1 MNDLAE
7 LAPALCRLLQNQGA
21 AVAPDPDTGAALRC
35 ALGRGRWVDLHFQ
48 AQQQRWLLGVG
59 CASGM
64 WDAARRA
71 RSEEALLRVGH
82 ASRWGLQQTALGDGQ
97 GLQLVDCDFCAAPAQ
112 LTAAAVEQQLQALLG
127 QLDAVAEGD
136 DMAPGAPLE
145 RCAAPRPDCGCAQAF
160 RARMQALDASR
171 APRSVA
177 AQELLLEPQLPVRI
191 SLHPCSHH
199 WVFEAFVGD
208 ASVLAG
214 PLRRSLVAALL
225 LVNGAVL
232 TGRLL
237 VCSLDGCDRVVVISR
252 WHLDWA
258 AQMPL
263 LDWLDYST
271 RQAQRIR
278 AAVAAIAMH
287 DDGGRLP

>member
-7 LAPALCRLLQNQGA
+7 LAPALCRLLRNQGA
-21 AVAPDPDTGAALRC
+21 AAAPDPDTGGALRC
-35 ALGRGRWVDLHFQ
+35 ALGGGRWVDLHFQ

-59 CASGM
+59 CATGM
-64 WDAARRA
+64 WDEARRA
-71 RSEEALLRVGH
+71 RVEEALLRVGH
-82 ASRWGLQQTALGDGQ
+82 DSRWGLQQTALGGGQ

-127 QLDAVAEGD
+127 QLDALAEGR
-136 DMAPGAPLE
+136 DMAPGAPVE
-145 RCAAPRPDCGCAQAF
+145 RGAAPLPDCGCAQAF
-160 RARMQALDASR
+160 SARMQALDASR
-171 APRSVA
+171 APHSVA

-258 AQMPL
+258 AQTPL

-271 RQAQRIR
+271 RQARRIR
-278 AAVAAIAMH
+278 AAVAAIAMQ

>member
-7 LAPALCRLLQNQGA
+7 LAPALCRLLRNQGA
-21 AVAPDPDTGAALRC
+21 APAPDPDMDGALRC
-35 ALGRGRWVDLHFQ
+35 ALGGGRWVALHFQ
-48 AQQQRWLLGVG
+48 AQQRWLLGVG
-59 CASGM
+59 CATGM
-64 WDAARRA
+64 WDPARRA
-71 RSEEALLRVGH
+71 RVEEALLRVGH
-82 ASRWGLQQTALGDGQ
+82 DSRWGLQQTGLGDGQ

-127 QLDAVAEGD
+127 RLEALAEGRD
-136 DMAPGAPLE
+136 IDAGVPVVRGAAHAPV
-145 RCAAPRPDCGCAQAF
+145 CGCLQAF
-160 RARMQALDASR
+160 SARMQALDASR

-225 LVNGAVL
+225 LINGAVL

-252 WHLDWA
+252 WHRDWA
-258 AQMPL
+258 AQIPL

-271 RQAQRIR
+271 RQARRIR
-278 AAVAAIAMH
+278 SAVTAIAMQ
-287 DDGGRLP
+287 DDGGRPA

>member
-7 LAPALCRLLQNQGA
+7 LAPALCRLLQSQGA
-21 AVAPDPDTGAALRC
+21 AAAPDPEMGAALRC
-35 ALGRGRWVDLHFQ
+35 ALDHGRWVDLHFQ

-59 CASGM
+59 CATGM

-71 RSEEALLRVGH
+71 RIEEALLRVGH
-82 ASRWGLQQTALGDGQ
+82 DSRWGQPQIGLGDGR
-97 GLQLVDCDFCAAPAQ
+97 GLQLVDCDFPAAPAQ
-112 LTAAAVEQQLQALLG
+112 LTVAAMERQLQALLG
-127 QLDAVAEGD
+127 QLDALAEGR
-136 DMAPGAPLE
+136 DMDAGAPVA
-145 RCAAPRPDCGCAQAF
+145 RGAAHAPLCGCLQAF
-160 RARMQALDASR
+160 SGRMQALDASR

-177 AQELLLEPQLPVRI
+177 ALELLLEPQLPVRI

-199 WVFEAFVGD
+199 WMFEAFVGD
-208 ASVLAG
+208 AAVLAG

-232 TGRLL
+232 TGRPLA
-237 VCSLDGCDRVVVISR
+237 CSLDGCDRVVVISR

-258 AQMPL
+258 AQTPL

-271 RQAQRIR
+271 RQALRVR
-278 AAVAAIAMH
+278 AAVAAIAMQH
-287 DDGGRLP
+287 AGGRPP

>member
-7 LAPALCRLLQNQGA
+7 LVPALCRLLQNQGA
-21 AVAPDPDTGAALRC
+21 AAAPDPDTGAALRC
-35 ALGRGRWVDLHFQ
+35 ALGRGRWVDLLFQ

-59 CASGM
+59 CATGM
-64 WDAARRA
+64 WDQARRA
-71 RSEEALLRVGH
+71 RIEEALLRVGH
-82 ASRWGLQQTALGDGQ
+82 DSRWGLQQTGLGDGQ
-97 GLQLVDCDFCAAPAQ
+97 CLQLVDCDFFAAPAQ
-112 LTAAAVEQQLQALLG
+112 MTAAAVEQQLQALLD
-127 QLDAVAEGD
+127 QLDALAEGR
-136 DMAPGAPLE
+136 DMVPGAPVV
-145 RCAAPRPDCGCAQAF
+145 RGAARLPGCGCAQAF
-160 RARMQALDASR
+160 SARMQALDASR

-191 SLHPCSHH
+191 SLHPRSHH

-232 TGRLL
+232 PGRLL

-258 AQMPL
+258 AQTPL

-271 RQAQRIR
+271 RQARRIR
-278 AAVAAIAMH
+278 AAVAAIAMQE
-287 DDGGRLP
+287 DDGRPP

>member
-7 LAPALCRLLQNQGA
+7 LAPALCRLLRNQGA
-21 AVAPDPDTGAALRC
+21 APAPDPDMNGALRC
-35 ALGRGRWVDLHFQ
+35 ALGGGRWVALHFQ
-48 AQQQRWLLGVG
+48 AQQRWLLGVG
-59 CASGM
+59 CATGM
-64 WDAARRA
+64 WDPARRA
-71 RSEEALLRVGH
+71 RVEEALLRVGH
-82 ASRWGLQQTALGDGQ
+82 DSRWGLQQTGLGDGQ

-127 QLDAVAEGD
+127 RLEALAEGRD
-136 DMAPGAPLE
+136 IDAGVPVARGAAPL
-145 RCAAPRPDCGCAQAF
+145 PVCGCLQAF
-160 RARMQALDASR
+160 SARMQALDASR

-225 LVNGAVL
+225 LINGAVL

-252 WHLDWA
+252 WHRDWA
-258 AQMPL
+258 AQTPL

-271 RQAQRIR
+271 RQARRIR
-278 AAVAAIAMH
+278 SAVTAIAMQ
-287 DDGGRLP
+287 DDGGRPA